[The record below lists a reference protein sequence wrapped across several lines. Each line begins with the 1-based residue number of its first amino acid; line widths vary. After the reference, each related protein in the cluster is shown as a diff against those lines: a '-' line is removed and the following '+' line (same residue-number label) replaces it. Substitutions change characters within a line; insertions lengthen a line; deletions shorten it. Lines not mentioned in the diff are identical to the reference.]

1 MMAIHY
7 LNDLRM
13 LLKPIINFIKIITV
27 VFFYNFFYKG
37 QLSEIG
43 EYICYN
49 SYAFVNSLCHEQL
62 FLNEYVEL
70 MINSMV

>member
-7 LNDLRM
+7 LNDIRM
-13 LLKPIINFIKIITV
+13 LLKPIINFIKTITV
-27 VFFYNFFYKG
+27 VFFYKG